1 MTKRGNKADYGET
14 LTISR
19 LAKKFGLSRSTLLYY
34 DSLKLLSPSGH
45 QRGEYRFYGAEEVKR
60 LEEICM
66 YRSAGL
72 PLKEIKKI
80 LDTAETDF
88 TEILS
93 NRFKELND
101 EINHLHEQQKII
113 SSLLQNTT
121 LIKKPE
127 RMTKEKWSS
136 ILEAS
141 GFSNAE
147 MRKWHITFERQAP
160 EQHTAF
166 LKYLQITDKEIAI
179 IKSWANRPESPS
191 ER

>member
-1 MTKRGNKADYGET
+1 MTKQVIENKKTTT

-34 DSLKLLSPSGH
+34 DSLGLLSPLGH
-45 QRGEYRFYGAEEVKR
+45 QRGEYRIYGAKEIKR

-72 PLKEIKKI
+72 PLKQIKKI
-80 LDTAETDF
+80 LDTAGTDF

-93 NRFKELND
+93 KRFKELNN
-101 EINHLHEQQKII
+101 EIRQLHEQQKII

-121 LIKKPE
+121 LMKKPE

-141 GFSNAE
+141 GFSDTE
-147 MRKWHITFERQAP
+147 MKKWHITFERQAP

-166 LKYLQITDKEIAI
+166 LKYLQINDEEIEI
-179 IKSWANRPESPS
+179 IKSWATRPSLTP
-191 ER
+191 